1 MSERPFSI
9 QRGVGN
15 KTKDSDLSFVR
26 ELGSYAEDV
35 GVVLHATLGMSAIE
49 LVRRS
54 EIKSLQSEH
63 PQLNRDDLEDFLQ
76 RYKRGQGKILS
87 DFINVAVIGARL
99 YEVENGVI
107 WLGGQLSEDCQDAMS
122 DNRVVLSKM
131 LSEATGSTIEL
142 PERELY
148 VNIGVV
154 DENADDA
161 APLLD
166 YVASKL
172 PDKLF
177 LYDVDIH

>member
-15 KTKDSDLSFVR
+15 KTKDTELSFVR

-35 GVVLHATLGMSAIE
+35 GVVLHATLGMSAVE

-76 RYKRGQGKILS
+76 RYKRGQGTVLS
-87 DFINVAVIGARL
+87 EYTNVAVIDARL

-107 WLGGQLSEDCQDAMS
+107 WLGGMLSEDCQDAMN

-131 LSEATGSTIEL
+131 LSEATGSTIDL
-142 PERELY
+142 PERELF

-177 LYDVDIH
+177 LFDVEIH